1 MLSDF
6 EIRFGEP
13 HRLIQPGDILYESHE
28 QGSKLSSAKKTD
40 ARRKLRAWYL
50 EKKAA
55 KDAAKAAMDVAVDE
69 AT

>member
-13 HRLIQPGDILYESHE
+13 HRLVQPGGILYEAHE

-55 KDAAKAAMDVAVDE
+55 KDAAAAMDVAVDE